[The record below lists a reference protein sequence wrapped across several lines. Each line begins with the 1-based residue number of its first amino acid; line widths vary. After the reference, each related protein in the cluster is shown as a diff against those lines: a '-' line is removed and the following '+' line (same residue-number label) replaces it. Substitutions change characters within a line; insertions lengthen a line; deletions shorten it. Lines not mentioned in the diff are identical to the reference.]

1 MPAHNDV
8 AAFQELLRRI
18 ASSSNSVSA
27 AGRSPRILALCGA
40 GLSAASGLA
49 TFRGTTAALWH
60 THDPMELATPEA
72 FAADPGLVWR
82 FYAYRRHTALA
93 VKPNAGHYA
102 LAALARSLPTSSFLC
117 LTQNVDG
124 LSPRANH
131 PPEGLRTLHG
141 SLFSLRCVG
150 PPGHEDHAARCN
162 YSVEDDF
169 TEPLVPALATAAEGV
184 DETAAAGPDGKPLPL
199 PRIPAEELPQCP
211 KCKSLLRPGVVWF
224 GEALD
229 KEMLKGVDQWVAAG
243 KIDLMLVV
251 GTSAEVYPAAG
262 YIERAR
268 RAGAVVAT
276 INLDAES
283 RQGLKGLRSRD
294 FAFGGSAADIL
305 PVLLEPLIGKL
316 EEPTAEA

>member
-18 ASSSNSVSA
+18 ASGSHTVAA

-49 TFRGTTAALWH
+49 TFRGSTAALWH

-102 LAALARSLPTSSFLC
+102 LAALSRSLPTNSFLC

-124 LSPRANH
+124 LSPRADH
-131 PPEGLRTLHG
+131 PPESLRTLHG
-141 SLFSLRCVG
+141 SLFDLRCVG
-150 PPGHEDHAARCN
+150 SEREGPAHCD

-184 DETAAAGPDGKPLPL
+184 DETASKDSDGKPPTLPH
-199 PRIPAEELPQCP
+199 IPLEELPQCP

-229 KEMLKGVDQWVAAG
+229 QEMIKGVDQWVAAG
-243 KIDLMLVV
+243 GIDLMLVI

-262 YIERAR
+262 YIEEAR
-268 RAGAVVAT
+268 DAGAIVAT

-283 RQGLKGLRSRD
+283 REGLRALASGD
-294 FAFGGSAADIL
+294 FAFGGSAADLL

-316 EEPTAEA
+316 EEPKVEA

>member
-18 ASSSNSVSA
+18 ASGSNTVAA

-49 TFRGTTAALWH
+49 TFRGSTAALWN

-102 LAALARSLPTSSFLC
+102 LAALARSLPIGSFLC

-131 PPEGLRTLHG
+131 PPESLRTLHG
-141 SLFSLRCVG
+141 SLFDLRCVG
-150 PPGHEDHAARCN
+150 TGRNGRDRCD
-162 YSVEDDF
+162 YSVSDDF
-169 TEPLVPALATAAEGV
+169 TEPLVPALATAAEGI
-184 DETAAAGPDGKPLPL
+184 DETATTTGADGKPPAPL
-199 PRIPAEELPQCP
+199 PPIPTDELPQCP

-224 GEALD
+224 GEKLD
-229 KEMLKGVDQWVAAG
+229 EETLRSVDQWVAAG
-243 KIDLMLVV
+243 KIDLMLVI

-268 RAGAVVAT
+268 KAGAVVAT
-276 INLDAES
+276 INLEAES
-283 RQGLKGLRSRD
+283 REGLKALRSRD

-316 EEPTAEA
+316 EEPSAEA